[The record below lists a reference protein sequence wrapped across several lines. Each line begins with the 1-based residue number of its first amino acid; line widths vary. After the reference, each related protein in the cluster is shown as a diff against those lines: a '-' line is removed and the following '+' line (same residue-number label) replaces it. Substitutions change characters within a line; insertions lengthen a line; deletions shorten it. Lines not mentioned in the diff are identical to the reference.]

1 MPGGQKSQAIGNF
14 FDSSWNAYRDFI
26 NLDLLN
32 HKNLFQQLVNHIQK
46 HLPKDY
52 SFLDL
57 ACGDCEPAGSLLKIH
72 PAKSYVGVDIAA
84 EVLKLSFNNLKHFHG
99 QKTLIPQDFTL
110 YLEQPGES
118 FDLILLSYSIHHL
131 KTDDKKRCIE
141 NARKKLNPGG
151 FLAIIDGMRLNNQS
165 REDWLNLCYNYMENK
180 SAGKCPESCKIVK
193 AHMIEADIPEESRT
207 YLHMTKDAG
216 FSHSELSLEE
226 ISGLGVLFAHA

>member
-1 MPGGQKSQAIGNF
+1 MLGGQKSQAIGNF

-32 HKNLFQQLVNHIQK
+32 HKNLFKQLANHIQK

-57 ACGDCEPAGSLLKIH
+57 ACGDCEPAGNLLKIH

-99 QKTLIPQDFTL
+99 QKTLIPQDFTI

-118 FDLILLSYSIHHL
+118 FDLILLSYSLHHL

-141 NARKKLNPGG
+141 NARKKLNQGG
-151 FLAIIDGMRLNNQS
+151 ILAIIDGMRLNNQS

-180 SAGKCPESCKIVK
+180 SAGKCPESCNIVK
-193 AHMIEADIPEESRT
+193 AHMIEADIPEEGSEYVR
-207 YLHMTKDAG
+207 MAKDAG

-226 ISGLGVLFAHA
+226 ISGLGILIAHA